1 MATNRSIHFKMY
13 KGGKQ
18 WLCMALT
25 VATAAIMTF
34 GATNAK
40 ADMNGDGV
48 NSGAENVTV
57 IQNDSSNRPQL
68 MVEKDATTEMARAA
82 SVNQDLTDSRV
93 ADSTQ
98 NNATTSTNIV
108 AEKVAPQNGWN
119 ADHSE
124 FYSNG
129 QLANGYVLADDGNY
143 YMFKDGVRQSGV
155 QKWYGTYYDFDPTT
169 YLRVDNNYVQ
179 SQWGL
184 WYMFGND
191 GRIVSGR
198 YDWMG
203 STYFFDPTT
212 YLRVDNDYRSTESDG
227 RGLLLGE
234 NGQALTGVQ
243 KWMGTYYYFDP
254 SSKLRVDNNYVQSQ
268 WGDWYMFGSDG
279 RIVTGFCKWQG
290 TLYYFNPST
299 FLVTKNAFFNGNGS
313 WGDWDNHYADGSGR
327 VHSLTYF
334 SQFTPINAPEG
345 CAAASLAM
353 LLSIKNEWPGLSY
366 LYSTLP
372 QYGGVFNVGN
382 FRGIIPIDSLV
393 AYAKRFDSKI
403 QNCKWASL
411 ATLSDIVLSGRPV
424 LYYGWSSY
432 ERAYGNRNHA
442 KIIIGAHNGLYHV
455 IDPCYYGR
463 WQRGHSMG
471 GNAYDWGADS
481 WQTWGSIASEYNGS
495 ALTINA

>member
-1 MATNRSIHFKMY
+1 MMDKSVHFKLY
-13 KGGKQ
+13 KSGKK
-18 WLCMALT
+18 WLCMAIAV
-25 VATAAIMTF
+25 VATTAFF
-34 GATNAK
+34 GTSSVNADTTSTNVNQNV
-40 ADMNGDGV
+40 ADTTLV
-48 NSGAENVTV
+48 QNSSVS
-57 IQNDSSNRPQL
+57 SSNAVIEQEADT
-68 MVEKDATTEMARAA
+68 EK
-82 SVNQDLTDSRV
+82 
-93 ADSTQ
+93 
-98 NNATTSTNIV
+98 NNDTTSTNISGENQVNNSSAEASTSMSNAATTV
-108 AEKVAPQNGWN
+108 ATPQNGWN
-119 ADHSE
+119 TTHSQ
-124 FYSNG
+124 FYVDG
-129 QLANGYVLADDGNY
+129 QLANGYVQADDGNY

-227 RGLLLGE
+227 RGVLLG
-234 NGQALTGVQ
+234 NDGIALTGVQ

-254 SSKLRVDNNYVQSQ
+254 ATKLRVDNNYVQSQ

-279 RIVTGFCKWQG
+279 RIVSGFYNWQG

-313 WGDWDNHYADGSGR
+313 WGDWDDHYADANGR

-334 SQFTPINAPEG
+334 SQFSPINAPEG

-353 LLSIKNEWPGLSY
+353 LLSVKNEWPGLSY

-372 QYGGVFNVGN
+372 QRGGVFSVGS
-382 FRGIIPIDSLV
+382 FGGIIPIDSLV
-393 AYAKRFDSKI
+393 AYAKRFDSRI
-403 QNCKWASL
+403 QSCKWASL
-411 ATLSDIVLSGRPV
+411 ATLSDVVLSGHPV

-455 IDPCYYGR
+455 IDPCYWGR